1 MYDLIIDGFVIMNKE
16 TSTTVLSSH
25 KALSLAFIGLTYE
38 VRDET
43 NKVLMRGTIKNKGLR

>member
-16 TSTTVLSSH
+16 TSTTVLSSI